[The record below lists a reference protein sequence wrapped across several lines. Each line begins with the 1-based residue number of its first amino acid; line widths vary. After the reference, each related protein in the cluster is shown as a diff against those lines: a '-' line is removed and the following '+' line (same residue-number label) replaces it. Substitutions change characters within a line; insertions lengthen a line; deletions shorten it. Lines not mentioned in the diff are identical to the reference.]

1 MLIEAPRDHVF
12 CWDPVG
18 VDSLGWNKGY
28 QTETLYMHRGTR
40 YDGSPSTMRYKLKM
54 SFVTEESWER
64 YNSTVLH
71 YKATRGWCVTDP
83 SEMSE
88 VEIFHQVYRYFP
100 RFLNMSHKQR
110 MALTEEEIR
119 EAIDT
124 YFHFNPRMIDE
135 YQRTRA
141 TLVGYAYTDYYSDT
155 FSEHLSPQ
163 DLVIYVYL
171 TLLAARHYAE
181 QGLITRGSV
190 NPYSREEKHVWA
202 TLRRMGLTKEHALG
216 GYQDLLCHIIDT
228 DAYDIESPG
237 EPLNLLAP

>member
-18 VDSLGWNKGY
+18 VDSLGWSKGY
-28 QTETLYMHRGTR
+28 QTEMLYMHRGTR
-40 YDGSPSTMRYKLKM
+40 YDVPPSTMRYMLKM

-64 YNSTVLH
+64 YNPTVMH
-71 YKATRGWCVTDP
+71 YKASRGWCVTDP
-83 SEMSE
+83 SGMSE

-100 RFLNMSHKQR
+100 RFLNMPHKQR
-110 MALTEEEIR
+110 MALTMEEIR

-124 YFHFNPRMIDE
+124 YFRFNPRMIDE
-135 YQRTRA
+135 WQHTRA

-155 FSEHLSPQ
+155 FSVHLSAQ

-171 TLLAARHYAE
+171 TLLAARHYAD

-190 NPYSREEKHVWA
+190 NPYSREEKQVWA
-202 TLRRMGLTKEHALG
+202 ALRKMGIAKEHFLG
-216 GYQDLLCHIIDT
+216 GDPGLPCFIIDT

-237 EPLNLLAP
+237 EPLRLLSP